1 MWQHLQTESVIL
13 ESILFS
19 WAFSRTKENQVAS
32 HHIWQYQWRNS
43 AFTFTVK
50 VALSGLIVS
59 MNGGTGRILIKPADV
74 TKLRYS
80 RYVTEETQTFCSSP
94 ISSISMIQ
102 YGSSLEDHVAFGMEK
117 KRGCCVYGRKDLW
130 EGRKSLNRSEI
141 LSDLFYG
148 ALVDTPKTMVV
159 DFF

>member
-32 HHIWQYQWRNS
+32 HHIWQYEWRNS

-50 VALSGLIVS
+50 VALSSLIVS

-74 TKLRYS
+74 TQLRDIAGMLPK
-80 RYVTEETQTFCSSP
+80 RHKHFAPLPSP
-94 ISSISMIQ
+94 PS
-102 YGSSLEDHVAFGMEK
+102 
-117 KRGCCVYGRKDLW
+117 
-130 EGRKSLNRSEI
+130 
-141 LSDLFYG
+141 
-148 ALVDTPKTMVV
+148 P
-159 DFF
+159 